1 MSKEGGVL
9 YISGVDRRTEL
20 LGRAFQAKN
29 DITLAKMAKYSAGL
43 WANYPLGQLFT
54 GKVADYNP
62 LFDAFDRVVRDFME
76 KNTPEDYRRIPLW
89 QRLFGRV
96 YKPLTRAD
104 IQKVDDILKAEET
117 DVEEPVKE
125 APPVDASE
133 TE

>member
-1 MSKEGGVL
+1 MSKEGVL

-20 LGRAFQAKN
+20 LWRAFQAKN
-29 DITLAKMAKYSAGL
+29 DITFAKMAKYATFL
-43 WANYPLGQLFT
+43 WANYPLDQVLT

-62 LFDAFDRVVRDFME
+62 VFNAFDRAVREFME

-117 DVEEPVKE
+117 DAEEPVKE

>member
-1 MSKEGGVL
+1 MSKEGVL

-20 LGRAFQAKN
+20 LWRAFQAKN
-29 DITLAKMAKYSAGL
+29 DITFAKMAKYATFL
-43 WANYPLGQLFT
+43 WANYPLDQLLT

-62 LFDAFDRVVRDFME
+62 VFNAFDRAVREFME

-96 YKPLTRAD
+96 YKPLTRID

-117 DVEEPVKE
+117 DAEEPVKE
-125 APPVDASE
+125 APPVDANE

>member
-1 MSKEGGVL
+1 MSKDGVL

-20 LGRAFQAKN
+20 LWRAFQAKN
-29 DITLAKMAKYSAGL
+29 DITFAKMAKYSTFL
-43 WANYPLGQLFT
+43 WANYPLEQVLT

-62 LFDAFDRVVRDFME
+62 IFDAFDRAVRDFME

-96 YKPLTRAD
+96 YKPLPRAD

-117 DVEEPVKE
+117 DAEEPVKE